1 MGYLDNSTVVV
12 DAILTKEGRKLL
24 ATGNAL
30 NIRYFTLSDTGIDYT
45 LWNPDHPSGS
55 AFYGEA
61 IENLPNLEALPNGA
75 YFMRN
80 KLLSLDRNTT
90 ALPFVAASSLQDI
103 TLAHNDFNQYNP
115 TLSNSPSTETE
126 NFIMVVPDSQIIS
139 VEGANTAIDIGG
151 NALTFVAEQDIPQ
164 AAAYFGTTFNIQ
176 NNISLTTQRTIT
188 LTFISVSTGAYR
200 SVNVTLEPVT

>member
-1 MGYLDNSTVVV
+1 
-12 DAILTKEGRKLL
+12 
-24 ATGNAL
+24 
-30 NIRYFTLSDTGIDYT
+30 
-45 LWNPDHPSGS
+45 
-55 AFYGEA
+55 
-61 IENLPNLEALPNGA
+61 
-75 YFMRN
+75 MRN

-103 TLAHNDFNQYNP
+103 TLAHNAFNLFNP
-115 TLSNSPSTETE
+115 SLSNSPSTETE
-126 NFIMVVPDSQIIS
+126 NFIMVVPDSQILS

-164 AAAYFGTTFNIQ
+164 AAAYFGTGFNIQ
-176 NNISLTTQRTIT
+176 NNINLTTQRTIT